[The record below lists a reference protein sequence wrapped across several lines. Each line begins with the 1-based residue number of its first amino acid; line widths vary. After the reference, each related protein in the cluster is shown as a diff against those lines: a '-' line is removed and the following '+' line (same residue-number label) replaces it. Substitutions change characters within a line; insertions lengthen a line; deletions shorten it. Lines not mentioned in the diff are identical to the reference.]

1 MFTGLV
7 EEVGR
12 ITQITKN
19 GDSMRLS
26 IKAQSVLKDM
36 EIGDSIAVNGI
47 CLTVTEHSGSI
58 FAVDVMPETVYRTGL
73 KRVFVGSGVNLE
85 RAMAA
90 NGRFGGH
97 IVSGHIDGV
106 ARLVAKRELDN
117 AVYFTFKYP
126 SILQR
131 YLVAKGSITIDG
143 ISLTIADLK
152 PAVANGE
159 AEFTVSIIPHTLRV
173 TNLGE
178 RKVGDLVNIEVDIL
192 AKYVESILGAGD
204 RQASVLESNI
214 TEQYLK
220 ELGF

>member
-12 ITQITKN
+12 ITRINKN

-26 IKAQSVLKDM
+26 IEGKTVLQDIK
-36 EIGDSIAVNGI
+36 IGDSIAVNGI
-47 CLTVTEHSGSI
+47 CLTVTDHQGATFS
-58 FAVDVMPETVYRTGL
+58 VDVMPETVYRTSL
-73 KRVFVGSGVNLE
+73 KTATIGTDVNLE

-106 ARLVAKRELDN
+106 AKLVAKRELDN
-117 AVYFTFKYP
+117 AVYFTFKYT
-126 SILQR
+126 SGLQR

-143 ISLTIADLK
+143 ISLTIADLE
-152 PAVANGE
+152 PAGAADE
-159 AEFTVSIIPHTLRV
+159 AEFTVSIIPHTLQA

-178 RKVGDLVNIEVDIL
+178 RKIGDLVNIEVDIL
-192 AKYVESILGAGD
+192 AKYVESILAGASD
-204 RQASVLESNI
+204 QAKGASKL
-214 TEQYLK
+214 TETYLK
-220 ELGF
+220 EQGF